1 MSQSCPVC
9 LWPSYERSPFPGA
22 GDATWCNCSR
32 CGQFV
37 LTGTAEAMLPT
48 QIDLKANRRA
58 LMSHRLRRMYEA
70 EKKPVWVNSF
80 GSFWV
85 DGCKQHCHFCLLGSV
100 LVFIQT
106 GAQD

>member
-1 MSQSCPVC
+1 MGPISAV
-9 LWPSYERSPFPGA
+9 
-22 GDATWCNCSR
+22 
-32 CGQFV
+32 
-37 LTGTAEAMLPT
+37 
-48 QIDLKANRRA
+48 
-58 LMSHRLRRMYEA
+58 EA

-85 DGCKQHCHFCLLGSV
+85 DGCKQHCHFYLLGSV